1 MNFIPMIPAESLF
14 RATHAGEGHKLVVHI
29 EAGTRGGV
37 ERQHRLSQ
45 QVLSCEPCGATLR
58 FPFIEGIYWD
68 PFREPC

>member
-37 ERQHRLSQ
+37 
-45 QVLSCEPCGATLR
+45 LR
-58 FPFIEGIYWD
+58 DNTDYLNKCLAVNLAVQP
-68 PFREPC
+68 